1 MKYRVLIA
9 DDDIA
14 VREALKTVLEGT
26 GYEVLTAADGAEAES
41 KINAEPIHLL
51 LLDLGLPRQNG
62 WNVLGLVTAQNPL
75 LPVII
80 ITGLKNDFDARLAP
94 GVTAFFQKPL
104 EVETLLLAMQESLAE
119 PEEVRLRRITAH
131 LRCEEPLQ
139 PLRAALEN
147 VLTPH

>member
-1 MKYRVLIA
+1 MNYRVLIA

-14 VREALKTVLEGT
+14 VRDALKAVLEGA

-41 KINAEPIHLL
+41 KINGEPIHLL

-80 ITGLKNDFDARLAP
+80 ITGRSDCAESPRICAP
-94 GVTAFFQKPL
+94 RNLCSPCEPL
-104 EVETLLLAMQESLAE
+104 WKTSSHLIDQCT
-119 PEEVRLRRITAH
+119 PRRI
-131 LRCEEPLQ
+131 
-139 PLRAALEN
+139 
-147 VLTPH
+147 